1 MAIKV
6 NNTTVIDDSRNI
18 TTSVGTVDGR
28 NVATDGSKLDGIAS
42 GANNYSH
49 PTGNGNNHIPSGGSS
64 GQILQ
69 YSSAGTAAWTTP
81 ASSGA
86 NGIHATKYSISG
98 SSANGQFT
106 TTLNAYS
113 WVEVTG
119 YTYNYM
125 RIYINGSLQVNHL
138 GVGYGGAGSYNLLYS
153 NNTSSA
159 VTLMLHQLHTG
170 NAGSFTRFQYNV
182 V

>member
-69 YSSAGTAAWTTP
+69 YSSAGTAAWAAAP
-81 ASSGA
+81 AG
-86 NGIHATKYSISG
+86 GI
-98 SSANGQFT
+98 
-106 TTLNAYS
+106 
-113 WVEVTG
+113 
-119 YTYNYM
+119 
-125 RIYINGSLQVNHL
+125 QV
-138 GVGYGGAGSYNLLYS
+138 
-153 NNTSSA
+153 
-159 VTLMLHQLHTG
+159 
-170 NAGSFTRFQYNV
+170 
-182 V
+182 